1 MFWVSEQRLVD
12 QANTLHRNSSMTEL
26 KIEQLERTVTG
37 NDSVI
42 SAETRSVE
50 ALPDQVREGRRNILP
65 EMAAKEQ
72 ADRLDEEEV
81 LWELQ
86 K

>member
-1 MFWVSEQRLVD
+1 MIWVSEQRLVD

-26 KIEQLERTVTG
+26 KIEQLERMVTG

-50 ALPDQVREGRRNILP
+50 ALPDQVREYRRNILP

>member
-37 NDSVI
+37 SDSVI

-50 ALPDQVREGRRNILP
+50 ALPDQVREDRRNILP
-65 EMAAKEQ
+65 EVAAKEQ

>member
-37 NDSVI
+37 SDSVI

-65 EMAAKEQ
+65 EVAAKEQ

>member
-37 NDSVI
+37 SDSVI

>member
-50 ALPDQVREGRRNILP
+50 ALPDRVREGRRNILP